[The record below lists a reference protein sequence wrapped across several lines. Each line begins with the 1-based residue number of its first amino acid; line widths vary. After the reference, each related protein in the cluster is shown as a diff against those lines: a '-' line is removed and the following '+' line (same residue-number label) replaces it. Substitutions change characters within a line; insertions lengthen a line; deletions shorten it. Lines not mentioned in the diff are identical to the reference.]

1 MSWVL
6 KPGKLPP
13 PTAKPLQVTNM
24 QDLDVVI
31 LAAGKGT
38 RMRSQTPKVLHTLAG
53 KSMVQH
59 VLDTASGLTP
69 TRTHV
74 VIGHGAD
81 QLREALAESAV
92 TFAVQE
98 EQKGTGHAVAQ
109 AQPQLG
115 NGNVLVLYG
124 DVPMIRRESLMA
136 LLSHVDE
143 QHMGLLTVTLE
154 DPSGYGRIVRNDDGE
169 AVAIIEQKDASA
181 DQLAITECN
190 TGIMAMTSTQLKRW
204 LPQLS
209 AENAQGE
216 YYLTDVIAMA
226 ANEGIK
232 VCTAQPA
239 SAVEVEGVNNRSQ
252 MARLERAY
260 QLQQAEALM
269 SEGVALAD
277 PARIDI
283 RGKLTCGHD
292 VFIDVGCVFEGDVE
306 LGEGVR
312 VGPYCVI
319 KNSTIGAESVIDS
332 HSVIDTTVA
341 AGLNHVGP
349 FARLRPG
356 TRLAVK
362 AKVGNFVE
370 TKNADVGE
378 GSKINHLSYVGDARL
393 GRDVNVGAGTITC
406 NYDGVNKHRTEI
418 GDNAFIGS
426 NSALVAPVTV
436 GKGATIGAGSTIAK
450 DVAEH
455 ALAVTRSRQLEKLD
469 WPRPVKKAK

>member
-1 MSWVL
+1 MHE
-6 KPGKLPP
+6 
-13 PTAKPLQVTNM
+13 
-24 QDLDVVI
+24 LDIVI

-53 KSMVQH
+53 KPMVQH
-59 VLDTASGLTP
+59 VLETASGLQP
-69 TRTHV
+69 DRTHV
-74 VIGHGAD
+74 VIGHGAE
-81 QLREALAESAV
+81 QLREALADTKV
-92 TFAVQE
+92 QFAVQA

-109 AQPQLG
+109 ALEQLG
-115 NGNVLVLYG
+115 NGKVLILYG
-124 DVPMIRRESLMA
+124 DVPLLQRDSLRE
-136 LLSHVDE
+136 LLAQVDE
-143 QHMGLLTVTLE
+143 QHIGLLTVTLD
-154 DPSGYGRIVRNDDGE
+154 DPMGYGRIVRNDAGH
-169 AVAIIEQKDASA
+169 AVAIVEQKDASSS
-181 DQLAITECN
+181 QLAISECN
-190 TGIMAMTSTQLKRW
+190 TGIMAMTSAQLKRW

-226 ANEGIK
+226 ADEGIK

-239 SAVEVEGVNNRSQ
+239 TAVEVEGVNNRAQ
-252 MARLERAY
+252 MARLERVY
-260 QLQQAEALM
+260 QRQLADKLM
-269 SEGVALAD
+269 AQGVALAD
-277 PARIDI
+277 PARLDV
-283 RGKLTCGHD
+283 RGRLTCGHD

-312 VGPYCVI
+312 IGPYCVI
-319 KNSTIGAESVIDS
+319 KNSTIGAESMVDT
-332 HSVIDTTVA
+332 HSVIEGSVA
-341 AGLNHVGP
+341 AGLNQIGP

-406 NYDGVNKHRTEI
+406 NYDGANKHHTEI

-426 NSALVAPVTV
+426 NTALVAPVSV
-436 GKGATIGAGSTIAK
+436 GKGATVGAGSTIAK
-450 DVAEH
+450 DVTDY
-455 ALAVTRSRQLEKLD
+455 ALAVTRGRQLEKND
-469 WPRPVKKAK
+469 WLRPSKRTEP

>member
-1 MSWVL
+1 MHE
-6 KPGKLPP
+6 
-13 PTAKPLQVTNM
+13 
-24 QDLDVVI
+24 LDIVI

-53 KSMVQH
+53 KPMVQH
-59 VLDTASGLTP
+59 VLDTASGLQP
-69 TRTHV
+69 DRTHV
-74 VIGHGAD
+74 VIGHGAE
-81 QLREALAESAV
+81 QLREALADTAV
-92 TFAVQE
+92 QFAVQA

-109 AQPQLG
+109 ALEQLG
-115 NGNVLVLYG
+115 SGKVLILYG
-124 DVPMIRRESLMA
+124 DVPLLQRDSLRE
-136 LLSHVDE
+136 LLAQVDE
-143 QHMGLLTVTLE
+143 QHIGLLTVTLD
-154 DPSGYGRIVRNDDGE
+154 DPTGYGRIVRNDAGH
-169 AVAIIEQKDASA
+169 AVAIVEQKDASSA
-181 DQLAITECN
+181 QLAISECN
-190 TGIMAMTSTQLKRW
+190 TGIMAMTSAQLKRW

-226 ANEGIK
+226 ADEGIK

-239 SAVEVEGVNNRSQ
+239 TAVEVEGVNNRAQ

-260 QLQQAEALM
+260 QQQLAEKLM
-269 SEGVALAD
+269 AQGVALAD
-277 PARIDI
+277 PARLDV
-283 RGKLTCGHD
+283 RGRLTCGHD

-312 VGPYCVI
+312 IGPYCVI
-319 KNSTIGAESVIDS
+319 KNSTIGAESVVDT
-332 HSVIDTTVA
+332 HSVIEGTVA
-341 AGLNHVGP
+341 AGLNQIGP

-406 NYDGVNKHRTEI
+406 NYDGANKHHTEI

-426 NSALVAPVTV
+426 NTALVAPVSV
-436 GKGATIGAGSTIAK
+436 GKGATVGAGSTIAK
-450 DVAEH
+450 DVTDY
-455 ALAVTRSRQLEKLD
+455 ALAVTRGRQLEKID
-469 WPRPVKKAK
+469 WLRPSKRTEP

>member
-1 MSWVL
+1 
-6 KPGKLPP
+6 
-13 PTAKPLQVTNM
+13 M
-24 QDLDVVI
+24 QGLDIVI

-38 RMRSQTPKVLHTLAG
+38 RMHSQIPKVLHTLAG
-53 KSMVQH
+53 KPMVQH
-59 VLDTASGLTP
+59 VLDTALGLQP
-69 TRTHV
+69 DRTHV

-81 QLREALAESAV
+81 QLREALAENAV
-92 TFAVQE
+92 QFAVQA

-109 AQPQLG
+109 ALEQLG
-115 NGNVLVLYG
+115 SGKVLILYG
-124 DVPMIRRESLMA
+124 DVPLLQRESLSE
-136 LLSHVDE
+136 LLAHVDE
-143 QHMGLLTVTLE
+143 QHMGLLTVTLA
-154 DPSGYGRIVRNDDGE
+154 DPSGYGRIVRDDAGE
-169 AVAIIEQKDASA
+169 AVAIVEQKDASSA
-181 DQLAITECN
+181 ELAITECN
-190 TGIMAMTSTQLKRW
+190 TGIMAMTSAQLKRW

-226 ANEGIK
+226 AAEGIK

-239 SAVEVEGVNNRSQ
+239 SAVEVEGVNNRAQ
-252 MARLERAY
+252 MARLERVY
-260 QLQQAEALM
+260 QRQLADKLM
-269 SEGVALAD
+269 AQGVALAD
-277 PARIDI
+277 PERLDV
-283 RGKLTCGHD
+283 RGRLTCGHD
-292 VFIDVGCVFEGDVE
+292 VFIDVGCVFEGEVE

-312 VGPYCVI
+312 IGPYCVI
-319 KNSTIGAESVIDS
+319 KNSTIGAESVIEP
-332 HSVIDTTVA
+332 HSVIDGTVA
-341 AGLNHVGP
+341 AGLNQVGP

-406 NYDGVNKHRTEI
+406 NYDGANKHHTDI

-426 NSALVAPVTV
+426 NTALVAPVSV

-450 DVAEH
+450 DVTDY
-455 ALAVTRSRQLEKLD
+455 ALAVTRGRQLEKID
-469 WPRPVKKAK
+469 WLRPSKVTKP

>member
-1 MSWVL
+1 
-6 KPGKLPP
+6 
-13 PTAKPLQVTNM
+13 M
-24 QDLDVVI
+24 QELDIVI

-53 KSMVQH
+53 KPMVQH
-59 VLDTASGLTP
+59 VLDTASGLQP
-69 TRTHV
+69 DRTHV
-74 VIGHGAD
+74 VIGHGAE
-81 QLREALAESAV
+81 QLREALADTAV
-92 TFAVQE
+92 QFAVQA

-109 AQPQLG
+109 ALEQLG
-115 NGNVLVLYG
+115 SGKVLILYG
-124 DVPMIRRESLMA
+124 DVPLLQRDSLRE
-136 LLSHVDE
+136 LLAQVDE
-143 QHMGLLTVTLE
+143 QHMGLLTVTLD
-154 DPSGYGRIVRNDDGE
+154 DPTGYGRIVRNDAGH
-169 AVAIIEQKDASA
+169 AVAIVEQKDANSA
-181 DQLAITECN
+181 QLEITECN
-190 TGIMAMTSTQLKRW
+190 TGIMAMTSAQLKRW

-226 ANEGIK
+226 ADEGIK

-239 SAVEVEGVNNRSQ
+239 TAVEVEGVNNRAQ

-260 QLQQAEALM
+260 QQQLAYKLM
-269 SEGVALAD
+269 AEGVALAD
-277 PARIDI
+277 PARLDV
-283 RGKLTCGHD
+283 RGRLTCGHD

-312 VGPYCVI
+312 IGPYCVI
-319 KNSTIGAESVIDS
+319 KNSTIGAESVVDT
-332 HSVIDTTVA
+332 HSVIEGTVA
-341 AGLNHVGP
+341 AGLNQIGP

-406 NYDGVNKHRTEI
+406 NYDGANKHHTEI

-426 NSALVAPVTV
+426 NTALVAPVSV
-436 GKGATIGAGSTIAK
+436 GKGATVGAGSTIAK
-450 DVAEH
+450 DVTDY
-455 ALAVTRSRQLEKLD
+455 ALAVTRGRQLEKID
-469 WPRPVKKAK
+469 WLRPSKRTVP

>member
-1 MSWVL
+1 
-6 KPGKLPP
+6 
-13 PTAKPLQVTNM
+13 M
-24 QDLDVVI
+24 QELDIVI

-38 RMRSQTPKVLHTLAG
+38 RMRSQIPKVLHTLAG
-53 KSMVQH
+53 KPMVQH
-59 VLDTASGLTP
+59 VLDTASGLQP
-69 TRTHV
+69 DRTHV
-74 VIGHGAD
+74 VIGHGAE
-81 QLREALAESAV
+81 QLREALAENAV
-92 TFAVQE
+92 QFAVQA

-109 AQPQLG
+109 ALEQLG
-115 NGNVLVLYG
+115 SGKVLILYG
-124 DVPMIRRESLMA
+124 DVPLLRRESLLE
-136 LLSHVDE
+136 LLAQVDE

-154 DPSGYGRIVRNDDGE
+154 DPAGYGRIVRNDAGD
-169 AVAIIEQKDASA
+169 AVAIVEQKDASST
-181 DQLAITECN
+181 QLAISECN
-190 TGIMAMTSTQLKRW
+190 TGIMAMTSAQLKRW

-226 ANEGIK
+226 ADEGIQ

-239 SAVEVEGVNNRSQ
+239 TAVEVEGVNNRAQ

-260 QLQQAEALM
+260 QQQLADKLM
-269 SEGVALAD
+269 AQGVALAD
-277 PARIDI
+277 PARLDI
-283 RGKLTCGHD
+283 RGRLTCGHD
-292 VFIDVGCVFEGDVE
+292 VFIDVGCVFEGEVE

-312 VGPYCVI
+312 IGPYCVI
-319 KNSTIGAESVIDS
+319 KNSTIGAESVVDT
-332 HSVIDTTVA
+332 HSVVEGTVA
-341 AGLNHVGP
+341 AGLNQIGP

-406 NYDGVNKHRTEI
+406 NYDGANKHHTDI

-426 NSALVAPVTV
+426 NTALVAPVSV

-450 DVAEH
+450 DVTDY
-455 ALAVTRSRQLEKLD
+455 ALAVTRSRQLEKID
-469 WPRPVKKAK
+469 WLRPSKPNAS

>member
-1 MSWVL
+1 MHE
-6 KPGKLPP
+6 
-13 PTAKPLQVTNM
+13 
-24 QDLDVVI
+24 LDIVI

-53 KSMVQH
+53 KPMVQH
-59 VLDTASGLTP
+59 VLDTASGLQP
-69 TRTHV
+69 DRTHV
-74 VIGHGAD
+74 VIGHGAE
-81 QLREALAESAV
+81 QLREALADTAV
-92 TFAVQE
+92 QFAVQA

-109 AQPQLG
+109 ALEQLG
-115 NGNVLVLYG
+115 SGKVLILYG
-124 DVPMIRRESLMA
+124 DVPLLQRDSLRE
-136 LLSHVDE
+136 LLAQVDE
-143 QHMGLLTVTLE
+143 QHIGLLTVTLD
-154 DPSGYGRIVRNDDGE
+154 DPTGYGRIVRNDAGH
-169 AVAIIEQKDASA
+169 AVAIVEQKDASSA
-181 DQLAITECN
+181 QLAISECN
-190 TGIMAMTSTQLKRW
+190 TGIMAMTSAQLKRW

-226 ANEGIK
+226 ADEGIK

-239 SAVEVEGVNNRSQ
+239 TAVEVEGVNNRAQ

-260 QLQQAEALM
+260 QQQLAEKLM
-269 SEGVALAD
+269 AQGVALAD
-277 PARIDI
+277 PARLDV
-283 RGKLTCGHD
+283 RGRLTCGHD

-312 VGPYCVI
+312 IGPYCVI
-319 KNSTIGAESVIDS
+319 KNSTIGAESVVDN
-332 HSVIDTTVA
+332 HSVIEGTVA
-341 AGLNHVGP
+341 AGLNQIGP

-406 NYDGVNKHRTEI
+406 NYDGANKHHTEI

-426 NSALVAPVTV
+426 NTALVAPVSV
-436 GKGATIGAGSTIAK
+436 GKGATVGAGSTIAK
-450 DVAEH
+450 DVTDY
-455 ALAVTRSRQLEKLD
+455 ALAVTRGRQLEKID
-469 WPRPVKKAK
+469 WLRPSKRTEP

>member
-1 MSWVL
+1 
-6 KPGKLPP
+6 
-13 PTAKPLQVTNM
+13 M
-24 QDLDVVI
+24 QELDIVI

-38 RMRSQTPKVLHTLAG
+38 RMHSQIPKVLHPLAG
-53 KSMVQH
+53 KPMVQH
-59 VLDTASGLTP
+59 VLDTASGLQP
-69 TRTHV
+69 DRTHV

-81 QLREALAESAV
+81 QLREALTDNAV
-92 TFAVQE
+92 QFAVQA

-109 AQPQLG
+109 ALEQLG
-115 NGNVLVLYG
+115 SGKVLVLYG
-124 DVPMIRRESLMA
+124 DVPLLQRESLSE
-136 LLSHVDE
+136 LLAYVDE
-143 QHMGLLTVTLE
+143 QHMGLLTVTLA
-154 DPSGYGRIVRNDDGE
+154 DPTGYGRIERNEAGD
-169 AVAIIEQKDASA
+169 AVAIVEQKDASSA
-181 DQLAITECN
+181 QLAITECN
-190 TGIMAMTSTQLKRW
+190 TGIMAMTSAQLKRW

-226 ANEGIK
+226 ADEGIK
-232 VCTAQPA
+232 VCTVQPA
-239 SAVEVEGVNNRSQ
+239 TTVEVEGVNNRAQ
-252 MARLERAY
+252 MARLERFY
-260 QLQQAEALM
+260 QRQLADKLM
-269 SEGVALAD
+269 AQGVALAD
-277 PARIDI
+277 PERLDV
-283 RGKLTCGHD
+283 RGRLTCGHD

-319 KNSTIGAESVIDS
+319 KNSTIGAQSVVDT
-332 HSVIDTTVA
+332 HSVIERTVA
-341 AGLNHVGP
+341 AGLNQIGP

-406 NYDGVNKHRTEI
+406 NYDGANKHHTEI

-426 NSALVAPVTV
+426 NSALVAPVTI
-436 GKGATIGAGSTIAK
+436 GKGATVGAGSTIAK
-450 DVAEH
+450 DVTDY
-455 ALAVTRSRQLEKLD
+455 ALAVTRSRQLEKID
-469 WPRPVKKAK
+469 WLRPCKHEEP

>member
-1 MSWVL
+1 
-6 KPGKLPP
+6 
-13 PTAKPLQVTNM
+13 M
-24 QDLDVVI
+24 QELDIVI

-38 RMRSQTPKVLHTLAG
+38 RMQSQTPKVLHTLAG
-53 KSMVQH
+53 KPMVQH
-59 VLDTASGLTP
+59 VMDTASGLQP
-69 TRTHV
+69 DRTHV
-74 VIGHGAD
+74 VIGHGAE
-81 QLREALAESAV
+81 QLREALADKAV
-92 TFAVQE
+92 QFAVQA

-109 AQPQLG
+109 ALDQLG
-115 NGNVLVLYG
+115 SGKVLILYG
-124 DVPMIRRESLMA
+124 DVPLLQRDSLKT
-136 LLSHVDE
+136 LLAQVDE
-143 QHMGLLTVTLE
+143 QHIGLLTVTLD
-154 DPSGYGRIVRNDDGE
+154 DPMGYGRIVRNDAGE
-169 AVAIIEQKDASA
+169 AVAIVEQKDASS
-181 DQLAITECN
+181 DQLAICECN
-190 TGIMAMTSTQLKRW
+190 TGIMAMTSAQLKRW

-226 ANEGIK
+226 ADEGIQ

-239 SAVEVEGVNNRSQ
+239 TAVEVEGVNNRAQ

-260 QLQQAEALM
+260 QQQLADKLM
-269 SEGVALAD
+269 AQGVALAD
-277 PARIDI
+277 PARLDI
-283 RGKLTCGHD
+283 RGRLTCGHD
-292 VFIDVGCVFEGDVE
+292 VFIDVGCVFEGEVE

-319 KNSTIGAESVIDS
+319 KNSTIGAESVVDT
-332 HSVIDTTVA
+332 HSVIEGTVA
-341 AGLNHVGP
+341 AGLNQIGP

-406 NYDGVNKHRTEI
+406 NYDGANKHHTDI

-426 NSALVAPVTV
+426 NTALVAPVSV

-450 DVAEH
+450 DVTDY
-455 ALAVTRSRQLEKLD
+455 ALAVTRSRQLEKID
-469 WPRPVKKAK
+469 WLRPSKPNAS

>member
-1 MSWVL
+1 
-6 KPGKLPP
+6 
-13 PTAKPLQVTNM
+13 M
-24 QDLDVVI
+24 QELDIVI

-38 RMRSQTPKVLHTLAG
+38 RMRSQIPKVLHPLAG
-53 KSMVQH
+53 KPMVQH
-59 VLDTASGLTP
+59 VLDTASGLQP
-69 TRTHV
+69 DRTHV

-81 QLREALAESAV
+81 QLREVLAEKPV
-92 TFAVQE
+92 KFAVQA

-109 AQPQLG
+109 ALEQLG
-115 NGNVLVLYG
+115 SGKVLILYG
-124 DVPMIRRESLMA
+124 DVPLLQRESLSE
-136 LLSHVDE
+136 LLAHVDE
-143 QHMGLLTVTLE
+143 QHMGLLTVTLA
-154 DPSGYGRIVRNDDGE
+154 DPSGYGRIVRDDAGE
-169 AVAIIEQKDASA
+169 AVAIVEQKDASSA
-181 DQLAITECN
+181 ELAITECN
-190 TGIMAMTSTQLKRW
+190 TGIMAMTSAQLKRW

-226 ANEGIK
+226 AAEGIK

-239 SAVEVEGVNNRSQ
+239 SAVEVEGVNNRAQ
-252 MARLERAY
+252 MARLERVY
-260 QLQQAEALM
+260 QRQLADKLM
-269 SEGVALAD
+269 AQGVALAD
-277 PARIDI
+277 PERLDV
-283 RGKLTCGHD
+283 RGHLTCGHD
-292 VFIDVGCVFEGDVE
+292 VFIDVGCVFEGEVE

-312 VGPYCVI
+312 IGPYCVI
-319 KNSTIGAESVIDS
+319 KNSTIGAESVIEP
-332 HSVIDTTVA
+332 HSVIDGTVA
-341 AGLNHVGP
+341 AGLNQVGP

-406 NYDGVNKHRTEI
+406 NYDGANKHHTDI

-426 NSALVAPVTV
+426 NTALVAPVSV

-450 DVAEH
+450 DVTDY
-455 ALAVTRSRQLEKLD
+455 ALAVTRGRQLEKID
-469 WPRPVKKAK
+469 WLRPSKVTKP